1 MNKVDRSILNF
12 VVMAHATVHIF
23 ELSIPIF
30 VLIWLLEFNTT
41 PAIIGL
47 TVTVGYGLFG
57 LGSLPSGI
65 LADHISS
72 KKLILLC
79 LFGMATSFY
88 MLSIS
93 SSLITIALAL
103 FVWGSAA
110 SIYHPTGLSLISR
123 KVKSMGTVYAYHGI
137 AGNIGTALGPIAT
150 ILLLAY
156 FDWRHVAAILATLSL
171 FVAILSSQLKIEDTF
186 SGPIDTK
193 NLASSNTLQQTSHNI
208 KSLLKNLASSDTL
221 QQTSHNIKFLLSGVF
236 LLIFVLV
243 VSYGFYY
250 RSILTFLPVV
260 LSLLQTDPISLIG
273 FSFAIPSNYFYA
285 GILMVGAL
293 GQYAAGKIS
302 DHFKPELPL
311 LIGYFALAL
320 LALLFLPAVQS
331 GVIIFAL
338 FGVALGFFLFY
349 IQPLQATLI
358 GLHTPEKTRGLSF
371 GITFT
376 GVYGIGAIGAT
387 VAGVILTYY
396 SPSVLFATLAVVML
410 FASSLIYMI
419 KKSKYPDLIS

>member
-30 VLIWLLEFNTT
+30 VVIWLLEFNTT

-88 MLSIS
+88 MLSMS

-123 KVKSMGTVYAYHGI
+123 KVESIGTVYAYHGI

-150 ILLLAY
+150 ILLLAF
-156 FDWRHVAAILATLSL
+156 FDWRHVAVILATLSL
-171 FVAILSSQLKIEDTF
+171 FVAIFSSQLKIEDTF

-193 NLASSNTLQQTSHNI
+193 NLASIDTLQQTSHNI
-208 KSLLKNLASSDTL
+208 KSLLA
-221 QQTSHNIKFLLSGVF
+221 GVF

-273 FSFAIPSNYFYA
+273 FSFASSDYFYA
-285 GILMVGAL
+285 GILIIGAL

-320 LALLFLPAVQS
+320 LAILFLPAVQS
-331 GVIIFAL
+331 GVITFAL
-338 FGVALGFFLFY
+338 FGAALGFFLFY

-376 GVYGIGAIGAT
+376 GIYGIGAIGAA

-396 SPSVLFATLAVVML
+396 SPLVLFATLAVVML

>member
-1 MNKVDRSILNF
+1 MNKIDRSILKF

-30 VLIWLLEFNTT
+30 VAIWLFEFNTT

-65 LADHISS
+65 LADHVSS

-79 LFGMATSFY
+79 LLGMASSFY
-88 MLSIS
+88 LLSIS

-103 FVWGSAA
+103 FLWGSAA

-123 KVKSMGTVYAYHGI
+123 KVKSIGTVYAYHGI
-137 AGNIGTALGPIAT
+137 AGNIGTAFGPLAT
-150 ILLLAY
+150 LFLLYY
-156 FDWRHVAAILATLSL
+156 FDWRYVAAILATLSL
-171 FVAILSSQLKIEDTF
+171 LVAILSSRIKIEDTF
-186 SGPIDTK
+186 SGPLDTK
-193 NLASSNTLQQTSHNI
+193 TLASSDTLKQTSHNI
-208 KSLLKNLASSDTL
+208 KSLLA
-221 QQTSHNIKFLLSGVF
+221 GVF

-260 LSLLQTDPISLIG
+260 LSILQTDPVSFIG
-273 FSFAIPSNYFYA
+273 FSFDSSDYFYA
-285 GILMVGAL
+285 GILIVGAL
-293 GQYAAGKIS
+293 GQYVAGKIS
-302 DHFKPELPL
+302 DRFKPELPL

-320 LALLFLPAVQS
+320 LAFLFLPAVQS
-331 GVIIFAL
+331 GILIFAI
-338 FGVALGFFLFY
+338 FGIALGFFLFY

-376 GVYGIGAIGAT
+376 GVYGIGALGAAA
-387 VAGVILTYY
+387 AGVILTYS
-396 SPSVLFATLAVVML
+396 SPLALFTTLAVVML
-410 FASSLIYMI
+410 FASSLIFLI
-419 KKSKYPDLIS
+419 KKSTYPDLLS

>member
-1 MNKVDRSILNF
+1 
-12 VVMAHATVHIF
+12 MAHATVHIF

-30 VLIWLLEFNTT
+30 VAIWLFEFNTT

-79 LFGMATSFY
+79 LLGMASSFY
-88 MLSIS
+88 LLSIS

-103 FVWGSAA
+103 FLWGSAA

-123 KVKSMGTVYAYHGI
+123 KVKSIGTVYAYHGI
-137 AGNIGTALGPIAT
+137 AGNIGTAVGPLAT
-150 ILLLAY
+150 LFLLYY
-156 FDWRHVAAILATLSL
+156 FDWRYVAAILATLSL
-171 FVAILSSQLKIEDTF
+171 LVAILSSQIKIEDTF
-186 SGPIDTK
+186 SGSLDTK
-193 NLASSNTLQQTSHNI
+193 TLASSDTLKQTSHNI
-208 KSLLKNLASSDTL
+208 KSLLA
-221 QQTSHNIKFLLSGVF
+221 GVF

-260 LSLLQTDPISLIG
+260 LSILQTDPISFIG
-273 FSFAIPSNYFYA
+273 FSFNSSDYFYA
-285 GILMVGAL
+285 GILIVGAL
-293 GQYAAGKIS
+293 GQYVAGKIS
-302 DHFKPELPL
+302 DRFKPELPL

-320 LALLFLPAVQS
+320 LAFLFLPAVQS
-331 GVIIFAL
+331 GIIIFAI
-338 FGVALGFFLFY
+338 FGIALGFFLFY

-376 GVYGIGAIGAT
+376 GVYGIGALGAAA
-387 VAGVILTYY
+387 AGVLLTYS
-396 SPSVLFATLAVVML
+396 SPLALFTTLAVVML
-410 FASSLIYMI
+410 FASSLIYLI
-419 KKSKYPDLIS
+419 KKSTYPDLLS

>member
-1 MNKVDRSILNF
+1 
-12 VVMAHATVHIF
+12 MAHATVHIF

-30 VLIWLLEFNTT
+30 VAIWLFEFNTT

-79 LFGMATSFY
+79 LLGMASSFY
-88 MLSIS
+88 LLSIS

-103 FVWGSAA
+103 FLWGSAA

-123 KVKSMGTVYAYHGI
+123 KVKSIGTVYAYHGI
-137 AGNIGTALGPIAT
+137 AGNIGTAVGPLAT
-150 ILLLAY
+150 LFLLYY
-156 FDWRHVAAILATLSL
+156 FDWRYVAAILATLSL
-171 FVAILSSQLKIEDTF
+171 LVAILSSQIKIEDTF
-186 SGPIDTK
+186 SGSLDTK
-193 NLASSNTLQQTSHNI
+193 TLASSDTLKQTSHNI
-208 KSLLKNLASSDTL
+208 KSLLA
-221 QQTSHNIKFLLSGVF
+221 GVF

-260 LSLLQTDPISLIG
+260 LSILQTDPISFIG
-273 FSFAIPSNYFYA
+273 FSFNSSDYFYA
-285 GILMVGAL
+285 CILIVGAL
-293 GQYAAGKIS
+293 GQYVAGKIS
-302 DHFKPELPL
+302 DRFKPELPL

-320 LALLFLPAVQS
+320 LAFLFLPAVQS
-331 GVIIFAL
+331 GIIIFAI
-338 FGVALGFFLFY
+338 FGIALGFFLFY

-376 GVYGIGAIGAT
+376 GVYGIGALGAAA
-387 VAGVILTYY
+387 AGVLLTYS
-396 SPSVLFATLAVVML
+396 SPLALFTTLAVVML
-410 FASSLIYMI
+410 FASSLIYLI
-419 KKSKYPDLIS
+419 KKSTYPDLLS

>member
-1 MNKVDRSILNF
+1 MNKVDRSILKF

-30 VLIWLLEFNTT
+30 VVIWLLEFNTT

-103 FVWGSAA
+103 FLWGSAA

-123 KVKSMGTVYAYHGI
+123 KVESIGTVYAYHGI
-137 AGNIGTALGPIAT
+137 AGNIGTAFGPIAT

-156 FDWRHVAAILATLSL
+156 FNWRHVAVILATLSL
-171 FVAILSSQLKIEDTF
+171 LVAIFSSRIKIEDTF
-186 SGPIDTK
+186 SGPLDTK
-193 NLASSNTLQQTSHNI
+193 NLASNETLQQTSRNI
-208 KSLLKNLASSDTL
+208 KSLLA
-221 QQTSHNIKFLLSGVF
+221 GVF
-236 LLIFVLV
+236 LLIFILV

-273 FSFAIPSNYFYA
+273 FSFASSDYFYA
-285 GILMVGAL
+285 GILIVGAL
-293 GQYAAGKIS
+293 GQYVAGKIS
-302 DHFKPELPL
+302 DRFKPELPL

-338 FGVALGFFLFY
+338 LGVALGFFLFY

-376 GVYGIGAIGAT
+376 GVYGIGAVGAA
-387 VAGVILTYY
+387 VAGVILTYF
-396 SPSVLFATLAVVML
+396 SPLVLFTTLAVVML
-410 FASSLIYMI
+410 FASSLIYII

>member
-30 VLIWLLEFNTT
+30 VVVWLLEFNTT

-65 LADHISS
+65 LADHVSS

-79 LFGMATSFY
+79 LFGMAASFY

-103 FVWGSAA
+103 FLWGSAA

-123 KVKSMGTVYAYHGI
+123 KAESIGTVYAYHGI
-137 AGNIGTALGPIAT
+137 AGNIGTAFGPIAT
-150 ILLLAY
+150 ILLLSS
-156 FDWRHVAAILATLSL
+156 FDWRHVAAILATFSL

-186 SGPIDTK
+186 SGPLDLK
-193 NLASSNTLQQTSHNI
+193 NLVSSDTIQQTSHNI
-208 KSLLKNLASSDTL
+208 KSLLA
-221 QQTSHNIKFLLSGVF
+221 GVF

-260 LSLLQTDPISLIG
+260 LSLLQVDPISLIG
-273 FSFAIPSNYFYA
+273 FSFASSDYFYA
-285 GILMVGAL
+285 GILIVGAL
-293 GQYAAGKIS
+293 GQYVAGKIS
-302 DHFKPELPL
+302 DHFKPEFPL
-311 LIGYFALAL
+311 LIGYSALAL

-338 FGVALGFFLFY
+338 LGVALGFFLFY

-376 GVYGIGAIGAT
+376 GVYGIGAIGAA
-387 VAGVILTYY
+387 VAGVILTYF
-396 SPSVLFATLAVVML
+396 SPLVLFTTLAVVML
-410 FASSLIYMI
+410 FASSLIYTI

>member
-1 MNKVDRSILNF
+1 MNKVDRSILKF

-30 VLIWLLEFNTT
+30 VAIWLFEFNTT

-79 LFGMATSFY
+79 LLGMASSFY
-88 MLSIS
+88 LLSIS

-103 FVWGSAA
+103 FLWGSAA

-123 KVKSMGTVYAYHGI
+123 KVKSIGTVYAYHGI
-137 AGNIGTALGPIAT
+137 AGNIGTAVGPLAT
-150 ILLLAY
+150 LFLLYY
-156 FDWRHVAAILATLSL
+156 FDWRYVAAILATLSL
-171 FVAILSSQLKIEDTF
+171 LVAILSSQIKIEDTF
-186 SGPIDTK
+186 SGSLDTK
-193 NLASSNTLQQTSHNI
+193 TLASSDTLKQTSHNI
-208 KSLLKNLASSDTL
+208 KSLLA
-221 QQTSHNIKFLLSGVF
+221 GVF

-260 LSLLQTDPISLIG
+260 LSILQTDPISFIG
-273 FSFAIPSNYFYA
+273 FSFNSSDYFYA
-285 GILMVGAL
+285 GILIVGAL
-293 GQYAAGKIS
+293 GQYVAGKIS
-302 DHFKPELPL
+302 DRFKPELPL
-311 LIGYFALAL
+311 LIGYFTLAL
-320 LALLFLPAVQS
+320 LAFLFLPAVQS
-331 GVIIFAL
+331 GIIIFAI
-338 FGVALGFFLFY
+338 FGIALGFFLFY

-376 GVYGIGAIGAT
+376 GVYGIGALGAAA
-387 VAGVILTYY
+387 AGVLLTYS
-396 SPSVLFATLAVVML
+396 SPLALFTTLAVVML
-410 FASSLIYMI
+410 FASSLIYLI
-419 KKSKYPDLIS
+419 KKSTYPDLLS

>member
-1 MNKVDRSILNF
+1 MNKVDRSILKF

-30 VLIWLLEFNTT
+30 VAIWLFEFNTT

-79 LFGMATSFY
+79 LLGMASSFY
-88 MLSIS
+88 LLSIS

-103 FVWGSAA
+103 FLWGSAA

-123 KVKSMGTVYAYHGI
+123 KVKSIGTVYAYHGI
-137 AGNIGTALGPIAT
+137 AGNIGTAVGPLAT
-150 ILLLAY
+150 LFLLYY
-156 FDWRHVAAILATLSL
+156 FDWRYVAAILATLSL
-171 FVAILSSQLKIEDTF
+171 LVAILSSQIKIEDTF
-186 SGPIDTK
+186 SGSLDTK
-193 NLASSNTLQQTSHNI
+193 TLASSDTLKQTSHNI
-208 KSLLKNLASSDTL
+208 KSLLA
-221 QQTSHNIKFLLSGVF
+221 GVF

-260 LSLLQTDPISLIG
+260 LSILQTDPISFIG
-273 FSFAIPSNYFYA
+273 FSFDSSDYFYA
-285 GILMVGAL
+285 GILIVGAL
-293 GQYAAGKIS
+293 GQYVAGKIS
-302 DHFKPELPL
+302 DRFKPELPL
-311 LIGYFALAL
+311 LIGYFTLAL
-320 LALLFLPAVQS
+320 LAFLFLPAVQS
-331 GVIIFAL
+331 GIIIFAI
-338 FGVALGFFLFY
+338 FGIALGFFLFY

-376 GVYGIGAIGAT
+376 GVYGIGALGAAA
-387 VAGVILTYY
+387 AGVILTYS
-396 SPSVLFATLAVVML
+396 SPLALFTTLAVVML
-410 FASSLIYMI
+410 FASSLIYLI
-419 KKSKYPDLIS
+419 KKSTYPDLIA

>member
-1 MNKVDRSILNF
+1 MNKIDRSILKF

-30 VLIWLLEFNTT
+30 VAIWLFEFNTT

-65 LADHISS
+65 LADHVSS

-79 LFGMATSFY
+79 LLGMASSFY
-88 MLSIS
+88 LLS
-93 SSLITIALAL
+93 L
-103 FVWGSAA
+103 WGSAA

-123 KVKSMGTVYAYHGI
+123 KVKSIGTVYAYHGI
-137 AGNIGTALGPIAT
+137 AGNIGTAAGPIAT

-156 FDWRHVAAILATLSL
+156 FNWRHVAVILATLSL
-171 FVAILSSQLKIEDTF
+171 LVAIFSSRIKIEDTF
-186 SGPIDTK
+186 SGPLDTK
-193 NLASSNTLQQTSHNI
+193 NLASNETLQQTSRNI
-208 KSLLKNLASSDTL
+208 KSLLA
-221 QQTSHNIKFLLSGVF
+221 GVF
-236 LLIFVLV
+236 LLIFILV

-273 FSFAIPSNYFYA
+273 FSFASSDYFYA
-285 GILMVGAL
+285 GILIVGAL
-293 GQYAAGKIS
+293 GQYVAGKIS
-302 DHFKPELPL
+302 DRFKPELPL
-311 LIGYFALAL
+311 LIGYSALAL

-331 GVIIFAL
+331 GIIIFAL
-338 FGVALGFFLFY
+338 LGVALGFFLFY

-376 GVYGIGAIGAT
+376 GVYGIGAIGAA
-387 VAGVILTYY
+387 VAGVILTYFN
-396 SPSVLFATLAVVML
+396 PLVLFTTLAVVML
-410 FASSLIYMI
+410 FASSLLIYMI
-419 KKSKYPDLIS
+419 KKSKYPDLVS

>member
-1 MNKVDRSILNF
+1 
-12 VVMAHATVHIF
+12 MAHATVHIF

-30 VLIWLLEFNTT
+30 VVVWLLEFNTT

-65 LADHISS
+65 LADHVSS

-79 LFGMATSFY
+79 LFGMAASFY

-103 FVWGSAA
+103 FLWGSAA

-123 KVKSMGTVYAYHGI
+123 KAESIGTVYAYHGI
-137 AGNIGTALGPIAT
+137 AGNIGTAFGPIAT
-150 ILLLAY
+150 ILLLSS
-156 FDWRHVAAILATLSL
+156 FDWRHVAAILATFSL

-186 SGPIDTK
+186 SGPLDLK
-193 NLASSNTLQQTSHNI
+193 NLVSSDTIQQTSHNI
-208 KSLLKNLASSDTL
+208 KSLLA
-221 QQTSHNIKFLLSGVF
+221 GVF

-260 LSLLQTDPISLIG
+260 LSLLQVDPISLIG
-273 FSFAIPSNYFYA
+273 FSFASSDYFYA
-285 GILMVGAL
+285 GILIVGAL
-293 GQYAAGKIS
+293 GQYVAGKIS
-302 DHFKPELPL
+302 DHFKPEFPL
-311 LIGYFALAL
+311 LIGYSALAL

-338 FGVALGFFLFY
+338 LGVALGFFLFY

-376 GVYGIGAIGAT
+376 GVYGIGAIGAA
-387 VAGVILTYY
+387 VAGVILTYF
-396 SPSVLFATLAVVML
+396 SPLVLFTTLAVVML
-410 FASSLIYMI
+410 FASSLIYTI

>member
-1 MNKVDRSILNF
+1 MNKVDRSILKF

-30 VLIWLLEFNTT
+30 VAIWLFEFNTT

-79 LFGMATSFY
+79 LLGMASSFY
-88 MLSIS
+88 LLSIS

-103 FVWGSAA
+103 FLWGSAA

-123 KVKSMGTVYAYHGI
+123 KVKSIGTVYAYHGI
-137 AGNIGTALGPIAT
+137 AGNIGTAVGPLAT
-150 ILLLAY
+150 LFLLYY
-156 FDWRHVAAILATLSL
+156 FDWRYVAAILATLSL
-171 FVAILSSQLKIEDTF
+171 LVAILSSQIKIEDTF
-186 SGPIDTK
+186 SGSLDTK
-193 NLASSNTLQQTSHNI
+193 TLASSDTLKQTSHNI
-208 KSLLKNLASSDTL
+208 KSLLA
-221 QQTSHNIKFLLSGVF
+221 GVF

-260 LSLLQTDPISLIG
+260 LSILQTDPISFIG
-273 FSFAIPSNYFYA
+273 FSFNSSDYFYA
-285 GILMVGAL
+285 GILIVGAL
-293 GQYAAGKIS
+293 GQYVAGKIS
-302 DHFKPELPL
+302 DRFKPELPL

-320 LALLFLPAVQS
+320 LAFLFLPAVQS
-331 GVIIFAL
+331 GIIIFAI
-338 FGVALGFFLFY
+338 FGIALGFFLFY

-376 GVYGIGAIGAT
+376 GVYGIGALGAAA
-387 VAGVILTYY
+387 AGVLLTYS
-396 SPSVLFATLAVVML
+396 SPLALFTTLAVVML
-410 FASSLIYMI
+410 FASSLIYLI
-419 KKSKYPDLIS
+419 KKSTYPDLLS

>member
-30 VLIWLLEFNTT
+30 VVIWLLEFNTT

-88 MLSIS
+88 MLSMS

-123 KVKSMGTVYAYHGI
+123 KVESIGTVYAYHGI

-150 ILLLAY
+150 ILLLAF
-156 FDWRHVAAILATLSL
+156 FDWRHVAVILATLSL
-171 FVAILSSQLKIEDTF
+171 FVAIFSSQLKIEDTF
-186 SGPIDTK
+186 SGPVDTK
-193 NLASSNTLQQTSHNI
+193 NLASIDTLQQTSHNI
-208 KSLLKNLASSDTL
+208 KSLLA
-221 QQTSHNIKFLLSGVF
+221 GVF

-243 VSYGFYY
+243 VSYGLYY
-250 RSILTFLPVV
+250 RRILTFLPVV

-320 LALLFLPAVQS
+320 LAILFLPAVQS
-331 GVIIFAL
+331 GVITFAL
-338 FGVALGFFLFY
+338 FGAALGFFLFY

-376 GVYGIGAIGAT
+376 GIYGIGAIGAA

-396 SPSVLFATLAVVML
+396 SPLVLFATLAVVML
-410 FASSLIYMI
+410 FASSLIYII

>member
-30 VLIWLLEFNTT
+30 VVIWLLEFNTT

-88 MLSIS
+88 MLSMS

-123 KVKSMGTVYAYHGI
+123 KVESIGTVYAYHGI

-150 ILLLAY
+150 ILLLAF

-171 FVAILSSQLKIEDTF
+171 FVAIFSSQLKIEDTF

-193 NLASSNTLQQTSHNI
+193 NLASSDTLQQTSHNI
-208 KSLLKNLASSDTL
+208 KSLLA
-221 QQTSHNIKFLLSGVF
+221 GVF

-273 FSFAIPSNYFYA
+273 FSFASSDYFYA
-285 GILMVGAL
+285 GILIIGAL
-293 GQYAAGKIS
+293 GQYVAGKIS

-320 LALLFLPAVQS
+320 LAILFLPAVQS
-331 GVIIFAL
+331 GVITFAL
-338 FGVALGFFLFY
+338 FGAALGFFLFY

-376 GVYGIGAIGAT
+376 GIYGIGAIGAA

-396 SPSVLFATLAVVML
+396 SPLVLFATLAVVML